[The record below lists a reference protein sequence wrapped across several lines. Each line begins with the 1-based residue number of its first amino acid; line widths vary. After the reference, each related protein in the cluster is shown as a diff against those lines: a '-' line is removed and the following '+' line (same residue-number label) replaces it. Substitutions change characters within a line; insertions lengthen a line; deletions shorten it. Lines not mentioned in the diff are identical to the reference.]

1 MRRKVFIY
9 IMLLMAELTMA
20 QTQQGVVKTK
30 GRMVNG
36 KHVKGTAL
44 TGAVVS
50 VKGQNAVAVKNADG
64 SFSFPTVNRS
74 FFIQSVT
81 KNGYQL
87 VDADAAPKAYAYS
100 TNPLILLLET
110 PSQQA
115 EDRLAAERK
124 IRRTLQRQLQQRED
138 ELEELKAQN
147 KLTHEEYQGRLQQL
161 YDDQNNNEKL
171 IADMAKEYSQIDYDQ
186 LDELNRQI
194 SDAILN
200 GELTKADS
208 LLRTKGDINSRV
220 AEVRKAQQ
228 IEAERE
234 KEIARQQQELSVSQK
249 GTKKKLEDIAQ
260 DCKNY
265 FDRYKM
271 SNQHDSAAYYIE
283 LRAELDTTNADWQF
297 DAACYYQDQNLFRK
311 AESCYERALQL
322 YRLLSKID
330 SLTYEPAMAITLND
344 MANLYSK
351 NQRYEDCELMYKEA
365 LEIHMRQLQSNPQ
378 DVANTLNNLAILYMN
393 TKRYE
398 ESESMYKKAL
408 GIMSRRGEDYP
419 IDYYERGLANT
430 LNNLAILYKIT
441 KRLEESESMCKK
453 ALEILRRLAK
463 EEPLYYEAD
472 VANTL
477 NNLAS
482 LYSNTQR
489 LDESEAMYK
498 EALEIRRRLAAS
510 NPQAYEPDVAHT
522 LNNLANLYQT
532 TQRFDE
538 SESMYKEALEIRRRL
553 SASNPQAYE
562 PDVAQTLNSLAILYA
577 DTQRLE
583 ESEAMYK
590 EALEIR
596 RRLAAS
602 NPQAYEPDVAH
613 TLNNLALL
621 YKDIQ
626 RFEESEAMYKEALE
640 IYRRL
645 AASNPRA
652 YEPDVAMTLNNLA
665 NLYANTQRLKESE
678 AMYRETLEIFRRLA
692 ASNPQAYEPD
702 VAHTLKNLAILYA
715 DTQRFEESE
724 DMYKEALEMYRLL
737 AASNPQAYEP
747 SVAQIEY
754 CIGYLNVSMEQ
765 YSEAI
770 APFEEALVLY
780 RRLSKTNP
788 AQQQGYSS
796 SLYWLSRLYPTENNY
811 LDAYKTNQEWLP
823 IMKKHY
829 EADME
834 SQRNNFA
841 GCLGNQSYC
850 AIFAKQYAEAELYA
864 RKGLAVD
871 STKHLSYT
879 NLAASLLFQ
888 GKYAEAETIY
898 RRYKNELKD
907 GFLDDF
913 NQFAEAGVIPEERK
927 EDVEQ
932 IKQMLNEP

>member
-522 LNNLANLYQT
+522 L
-532 TQRFDE
+532 
-538 SESMYKEALEIRRRL
+538 
-553 SASNPQAYE
+553 
-562 PDVAQTLNSLAILYA
+562 
-577 DTQRLE
+577 
-583 ESEAMYK
+583 
-590 EALEIR
+590 
-596 RRLAAS
+596 
-602 NPQAYEPDVAH
+602 
-613 TLNNLALL
+613 
-621 YKDIQ
+621 
-626 RFEESEAMYKEALE
+626 
-640 IYRRL
+640 
-645 AASNPRA
+645 
-652 YEPDVAMTLNNLA
+652 
-665 NLYANTQRLKESE
+665 
-678 AMYRETLEIFRRLA
+678 
-692 ASNPQAYEPD
+692 
-702 VAHTLKNLAILYA
+702 KNLAILYA